1 MDKSYIFG
9 ILAFA
14 LIAISALVIK
24 NHERVID
31 FFVLSYDD
39 YYLHLL
45 IKDIE
50 KEIWFHD
57 YDHFIINTSDGE
69 YTTWFADTTTDW
81 KIVNVFAE
89 FTITILSRSLDKLV
103 VETSNDP
110 RSQDG
115 RTKLKQWSW
124 EYQIILWE
132 WYEWTQKVVAWP

>member
-50 KEIWFHD
+50 KEI
-57 YDHFIINTSDGE
+57 
-69 YTTWFADTTTDW
+69 
-81 KIVNVFAE
+81 
-89 FTITILSRSLDKLV
+89 
-103 VETSNDP
+103 
-110 RSQDG
+110 
-115 RTKLKQWSW
+115 
-124 EYQIILWE
+124 
-132 WYEWTQKVVAWP
+132 